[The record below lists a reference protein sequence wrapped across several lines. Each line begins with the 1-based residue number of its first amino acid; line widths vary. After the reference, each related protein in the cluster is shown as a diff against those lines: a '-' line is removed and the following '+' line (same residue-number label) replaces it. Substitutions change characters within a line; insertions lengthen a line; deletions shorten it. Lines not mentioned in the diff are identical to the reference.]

1 MKMAIDEIIVRPGR
15 RKAGVYAVRELAES
29 MKALGLLNPVTVS
42 ANRVLIAGL
51 HRLEAAKSLGWTEI
65 ECNVSD
71 LDETRA
77 ELAEIDENYVRC
89 NLSAME
95 KADLVKRRK
104 TLYESL
110 YPETR
115 AGAAQAAGMNRA
127 KGNNVS
133 CTVQPTRKS
142 FLDDT
147 SAKLGVHRCTVSRM
161 VQISQNMTPKAREI
175 LKNTN
180 AGNKTLLE
188 ISRMT
193 PKEQEE
199 VSTLLAEGKIK
210 SVSEY
215 QATQPK
221 PQRKYEHS
229 VPDLYTSFT
238 LTAMAIR
245 KRLETFNTPENQ
257 AAMSLVTPE
266 DFEEMQ
272 EDAAAIHAALTDFI
286 EQVKRAMPKESC
298 GESQQKSAVS
308 TETAGKGVEI
318 ET

>member
-1 MKMAIDEIIVRPGR
+1 MKMAIDEIIVCPGR

-29 MKALGLLNPVTVS
+29 MKALGLLNPVTVTP
-42 ANRVLIAGL
+42 NRVLIAGL
-51 HRLEAAKSLGWTEI
+51 RRLEAAKSLGWTEI

-77 ELAEIDENYVRC
+77 KLAEIDENYVRC

-133 CTVQPTRKS
+133 CTAQPTRKS

-180 AGNKTLLE
+180 AGNKTRLE

-199 VSTLLAEGKIK
+199 VSALLAEGKIK
-210 SVSEY
+210 SASEY
-215 QATQPK
+215 QVAQPETR
-221 PQRKYEHS
+221 RKYENGGTALS
-229 VPDLYTSFT
+229 TSFNI
-238 LTAMAIR
+238 TAMIIR
-245 KRLETFNTPENQ
+245 KRLETFRP
-257 AAMSLVTPE
+257 V
-266 DFEEMQ
+266 
-272 EDAAAIHAALTDFI
+272 
-286 EQVKRAMPKESC
+286 R
-298 GESQQKSAVS
+298 
-308 TETAGKGVEI
+308 
-318 ET
+318 

>member
-15 RKAGVYAVRELAES
+15 RKAGVYDVRELAES

-95 KADLVKRRK
+95 KADLMKRRK

-133 CTVQPTRKS
+133 CTVQPTTKS

-147 SAKLGVHRCTVSRM
+147 AEKLGVHRSAVARM
-161 VQISQNMTPKAREI
+161 VQIAENMTPEAQEI
-175 LKNTN
+175 LKNTKV
-180 AGNKTLLE
+180 GNGTLLA

-193 PKEQEE
+193 PEQQTEAA
-199 VSTLLAEGKIK
+199 TLLAEGKIK
-210 SVSEY
+210 SVKEY
-215 QATQPK
+215 QATPPDVETDGTEDDGEDIFEFLIDFEK
-221 PQRKYEHS
+221 TTLNMRKEMEN
-229 VPDLYTSFT
+229 FN
-238 LTAMAIR
+238 
-245 KRLETFNTPENQ
+245 KRRYQLVMPFITPEELSDMEKQ
-257 AAMSLVTPE
+257 A
-266 DFEEMQ
+266 
-272 EDAAAIHAALTDFI
+272 DAVHAALKGFI
-286 EQVKRAMPKESC
+286 EQVRQAMP
-298 GESQQKSAVS
+298 
-308 TETAGKGVEI
+308 
-318 ET
+318 